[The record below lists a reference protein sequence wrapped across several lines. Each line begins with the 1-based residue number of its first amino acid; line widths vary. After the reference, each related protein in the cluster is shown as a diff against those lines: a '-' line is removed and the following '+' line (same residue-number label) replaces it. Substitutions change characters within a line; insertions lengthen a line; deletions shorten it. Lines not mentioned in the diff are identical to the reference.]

1 MSRICSSPIS
11 VPVGYSLSSRT
22 AMAVSPV
29 FVVTR
34 PMVSMMTS

>member
-1 MSRICSSPIS
+1 MSRICSSAIC
-11 VPVGYSLSSRT
+11 VPVGQAYSSRT